1 MTALDD
7 GVMPDGSTPPGCL
20 HPPEQRRKL
29 GDGSQLCGSCWEV
42 LPAPEVVTGDP
53 SGATVST
60 GDPDPEAGTGPP
72 IGPRQPREVGAAAPD
87 TGQGWLAHVDPS
99 NYTPAQVELEI
110 LNVAARLN
118 SGARFQAA
126 REQELGEARIAFELA
141 WARAIMGSSARA
153 ADQRKAEAMGRCEE
167 LFVTLTR
174 LETTVRTTREG
185 MHTLRSQ
192 LSGLQTVSRSVTASA
207 TGR

>member
-1 MTALDD
+1 MTLPAD
-7 GVMPDGSTPPGCL
+7 GLMTDGTTPPGCL
-20 HPPEQRRKL
+20 HSPEQRRKL

-42 LPAPEVVTGDP
+42 LPAPDVATGDP
-53 SGATVST
+53 SGAAVAT
-60 GDPDPEAGTGPP
+60 GDPDPHAGTGPP
-72 IGPRQPREVGAAAPD
+72 IGPGQPREVGAAAPE
-87 TGQGWLAHVDPS
+87 TGQGWLAHVDPT
-99 NYTPAQVELEI
+99 NYTPAQIELEI
-110 LNVAARLN
+110 LNVSARLN

-126 REQELGEARIAFELA
+126 REQELGEARIAYELA
-141 WARAIMGSSARA
+141 WARAIMRSSARA
-153 ADQRKAEAMGRCEE
+153 QDQRKAEAMCAIEDE
-167 LFVTLTR
+167 FTTLTR